1 MTIGDI
7 LVLAALALI
16 IGLIIRG
23 MLRDKK
29 EGKACGCGSCTGC
42 SMAGSCSSCKSQE

>member
-1 MTIGDI
+1 MTFGDI
-7 LVLAALALI
+7 LVLAVLALI

-29 EGKACGCGSCTGC
+29 KGKTCGCSSCTGC
-42 SMAGSCSSCKSQE
+42 NMAGTCGSCKPQE